1 MLTVCRMFP
10 ETGARLLKH
19 CLAQWPIAFSDD
31 SAAVSAEPDVSII
44 IAFRG
49 TARLPQLQACLA
61 TLKEQQGVI
70 SEIILVEQ
78 SWEPLVSD
86 EMVQGVRLI
95 HARSTSVDMPFNK
108 SWAMNIGA
116 RHARAETLIFHDGD
130 MLAPVGYAASVC
142 ELVGRGFQVARIP
155 RLVFYPDKTTSEAVQ
170 ERCMLDGIREIAE
183 VRQNCRGISL
193 VMDKQT
199 YWAIGGHDESFYGW
213 GGEDDEI
220 LQRAQTLNFY
230 PGSFMPFVH
239 LWHPEQGEKHS
250 GMVERESF
258 SARKM
263 SAPVAERIRQL
274 NLLEAGQDAAPRC
287 RWPLDP
293 END

>member
-61 TLKEQQGVI
+61 TLKEQQGV
-70 SEIILVEQ
+70 SCEIILVEQ
-78 SWEPLVSD
+78 SWERLLGD
-86 EMVQGVRLI
+86 ESLPGVQHI
-95 HARSTSVDMPFNK
+95 HARSTSADMPFNK
-108 SWAMNIGA
+108 SWAMNVGA
-116 RHARAETLIFHDGD
+116 RHARADTLIFHDGD

-142 ELVGRGFQVARIP
+142 ELAVRGFQAARIP
-155 RLVFYPDKTTSEAVQ
+155 RLVFYPDQVTSELIQAERSLAAV
-170 ERCMLDGIREIAE
+170 RRIAE

-193 VMDKQT
+193 VMNKDA
-199 YWAIGGHDESFYGW
+199 YWRIGGHDESFYGW

-220 LQRAQTLNFY
+220 LQRAETLNFY
-230 PGSFMPFVH
+230 PGGFMPFVH
-239 LWHPEQGEKHS
+239 LWHPAQKEKHS
-250 GMVERESF
+250 GMVEREAF
-258 SARKM
+258 SVAKM
-263 SAPVAERIRQL
+263 NMPVVERIA
-274 NLLEAGQDAAPRC
+274 LLSSMKSGLPDGPNRPQPGVSG
-287 RWPLDP
+287 
-293 END
+293 